1 MLDVFCFG
9 RQSRSLDLKGVDN
22 VYKVLLAD
30 DEILDLEG
38 MRTFIPWEELG
49 LEVVDAVNN
58 GFAAYDVLNNKQIDI
73 LVTDVRMPNMSGLEL
88 ATKAIEKQRDLRI
101 IFVSGH
107 QDFNYVKQAMKLN
120 AHGYVLKPMDDQE
133 LIDSLTKVRQDLD
146 LNKIRMET
154 EEAYKQMVPIVK
166 NEYLLQLLLE
176 VPDERSSSR
185 LLDKEYHLDSLALP
199 FRVAVLEIDDYSW
212 NLNPYEDRERRQLL
226 DRFYGLLSSQLG
238 ECGIEHVCKISKQ
251 RTALLLGESAGLED
265 LGRLPERIKEQFPF
279 TVTIGLGLTYAGLP
293 ALNVSYSQ
301 AVEALDYKIFRG
313 KGKLITYDEDEA
325 GSNNIQDARNL
336 DVQLDAMLTAMSHYE
351 LVRIHDEL
359 SGLFQITS
367 RMGSKL
373 TVHNLAIFII
383 MKLNE
388 YLGALDENLFKL
400 LGMELKNLDILL
412 QFETIDDIHSWLGR
426 RVFEISEM
434 LHLKKHT
441 KNGKLVQD
449 IITSVRDRLHENITL
464 RDVALR
470 FSFSPNYLGQLFRE
484 ETGHNFSDYMITLR
498 MERAQELLRNSKLKI
513 YEVAN
518 EAGYRYLPYFS
529 RQFKE
534 TTGMTPLEYRRKH

>member
-1 MLDVFCFG
+1 
-9 RQSRSLDLKGVDN
+9 

-38 MRTFIPWEELG
+38 MRTFIPWNELG

-58 GFAAYDVLNNKQIDI
+58 GFAAYDVIKNEHIDI

-88 ATKAIEKQRDLRI
+88 ATKAIEKQGDLRI

-107 QDFNYVKQAMKLN
+107 QDFNYVKQAMKLK
-120 AHGYVLKPMDDQE
+120 AHGYVLKPMDDKE
-133 LIDSLTKVRQDLD
+133 LIDSLAKIRQDLD
-146 LNKIRMET
+146 LNKKRWET

-166 NEYLLQLLLE
+166 NEYLLQFLLD
-176 VPDERSSSR
+176 VPGEHSSSR
-185 LLDKEYHLDSLALP
+185 LLDKEYHLDSLSWP
-199 FRVAVLEIDDYSW
+199 IRVAVLEIDDYSW
-212 NLNPYEDRERRQLL
+212 NLNPYADGERRLL
-226 DRFYGLLSSQLG
+226 LNRFYGLLSSLFS
-238 ECGIEHVCKISKQ
+238 EWGIEHVCKISKQ
-251 RTALLLGESAGLED
+251 RTALLLGENAGLEAI
-265 LGRLPERIKEQFPF
+265 GRLPERIKEEFPF
-279 TVTIGLGLTYAGLP
+279 TVTIGLGLTCTCLP
-293 ALNVSYSQ
+293 ALNISYGQ
-301 AVEALDYKIFRG
+301 AVEALDYKMFHG
-313 KGKLITYDEDEA
+313 KGKLITYDEDKA
-325 GSNNIQDARNL
+325 GSRDIQDARNL
-336 DVQLDAMLTAMSHYE
+336 DVQLDAMMAAVSHYE
-351 LVRIHDEL
+351 LVQIHDEL

-367 RMGSKL
+367 RMRSKV
-373 TVHNLAIFII
+373 TVHNFAMYII

-388 YLGALDENLFKL
+388 FLRTMNEDLFKL

-412 QFETIDDIHSWLGR
+412 QFETIDDIHSWLRR

-441 KNGKLVQD
+441 KNGKLIQD
-449 IITSVRDRLHENITL
+449 IMTSVRDRLHENITL

-470 FSFSPNYLGQLFRE
+470 FSFSPNYLGHLFRG
-484 ETGHNFSDYMITLR
+484 ETGQNFSDYIIALR

-518 EAGYRYLPYFS
+518 QVGYRYLPYFS

-534 TTGMTPLEYRRKH
+534 TTGMAPLEYRRKH